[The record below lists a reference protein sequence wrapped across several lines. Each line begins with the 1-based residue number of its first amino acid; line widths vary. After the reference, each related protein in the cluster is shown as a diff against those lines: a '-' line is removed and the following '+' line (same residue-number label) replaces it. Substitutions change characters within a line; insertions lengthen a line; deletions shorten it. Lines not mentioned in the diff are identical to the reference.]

1 MYENLALF
9 QTAHAAAKHAGAL
22 QATAAQ
28 NIANADTPGYAAKA
42 ITPFRE
48 LYDTSTQM
56 QQRATRTGHFRDS
69 SGSSSFT
76 QTLALNE
83 GATTPNG
90 NSVSLEQEMLKSVDA
105 QRQHNRA
112 VAIYK
117 HTMTVL
123 RSSLGR

>member
-9 QTAHAAAKHAGAL
+9 KTAHAAAKHAGAL

-28 NIANADTPGYAAKA
+28 NIANADTPGYTAKA
-42 ITPFRE
+42 ITPFQE
-48 LYDTSTQM
+48 LFDSPLKM
-56 QQRATRTGHFRDS
+56 PQRTTKAGHFHGES
-69 SGSSSFT
+69 GGSSFI
-76 QTLALNE
+76 QTVASSD
-83 GATTPNG
+83 GASSPNG
-90 NSVSLEQEMLKSVDA
+90 NSVSLEQEMLRSVDA

-112 VAIYK
+112 LAIYK